1 MLPEILQ
8 PQPSP
13 AKPLMS
19 KLWPRQC
26 PLVSDMKRAVPPRF
40 AAIMLSEEGGKVQLV
55 RSAASAACLRCGGW
69 STLAYSRAVIFRD
82 IHQGCANFEDTPMT
96 SESVAGILGWIVAVA
111 VLAMAVVYGPL
122 GQFGKPSKPAVAT
135 QPAPT
140 APAAP
145 ASRGPVIR
153 EVPNQ

>member
-1 MLPEILQ
+1 VAFSRLGGVGAGKSSLCDLRLQ
-8 PQPSP
+8 Q
-13 AKPLMS
+13 
-19 KLWPRQC
+19 
-26 PLVSDMKRAVPPRF
+26 RACGVPGR
-40 AAIMLSEEGGKVQLV
+40 
-55 RSAASAACLRCGGW
+55 
-69 STLAYSRAVIFRD
+69 STLAYSRAAIFRD

-145 ASRGPVIR
+145 APRGPVIR

>member
-1 MLPEILQ
+1 MGKSSLCDLRLQ
-8 PQPSP
+8 Q
-13 AKPLMS
+13 
-19 KLWPRQC
+19 
-26 PLVSDMKRAVPPRF
+26 RACGV
-40 AAIMLSEEGGKVQLV
+40 
-55 RSAASAACLRCGGW
+55 GGW

-82 IHQGCANFEDTPMT
+82 IHQGCANIEDTPMT

-145 ASRGPVIR
+145 APRGPVIR